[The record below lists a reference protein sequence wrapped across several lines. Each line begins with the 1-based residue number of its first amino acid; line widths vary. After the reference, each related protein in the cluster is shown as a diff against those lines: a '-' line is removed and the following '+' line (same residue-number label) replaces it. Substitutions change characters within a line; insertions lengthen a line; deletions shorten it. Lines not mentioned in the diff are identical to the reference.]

1 MSRKRNVIRRVV
13 CLIGLTTALV
23 PQAVLAEDDLSA
35 FLDCG
40 EIDNDIARLEC
51 FDAAVAAIDQDAEP
65 VADPL
70 EVSAEEKNAE
80 PQKAQA
86 KPTKRRPTRPDQ
98 IREADDNMVES
109 CEFLGSVFG
118 KSGWGGLAAGSAS
131 KGTKRSAMKKAAKLG
146 ATHIVLGAFNN
157 GSGPTL
163 QVSNREARAYYCEES
178 DEQGS

>member
-1 MSRKRNVIRRVV
+1 MSRTNTIGRVAYLV
-13 CLIGLTTALV
+13 VLTTALLV
-23 PQAVLAEDDLSA
+23 PQGALAEDDLSA
-35 FLDCG
+35 FLDCV
-40 EIDNDIARLEC
+40 EIENDIARLEC
-51 FDAAVAAIDQDAEP
+51 FDAAVAALDLDAEP
-65 VADPL
+65 VADPV
-70 EVSAEEKNAE
+70 EVSTEEESAE

-98 IREADDNMVES
+98 IREADENMVES

-146 ATHIVLGAFNN
+146 ATHIVFGAFNN
-157 GSGPTL
+157 ASGL